1 MKKILYFIFSL
12 FFVLNTYAISSSR
25 LNTTYKNLNSTKL
38 NTKDSLKLLF
48 DKGIAAYEK
57 HNYNHAI
64 SIWKKVLKENKNKN
78 KKDKE
83 LGLKAKINIG
93 AAYNAI
99 GYHKTASQYFISV
112 NSAQKTVK
120 KNDTYWVNNINIG
133 VCYMS
138 LENYELAKKY
148 FDQTEEITPYISF
161 VKKLNLAK
169 WHALNNN
176 KSKFYALQKEISNQV
191 SNYPMFESIWEE
203 VQLEFLIDWKDK
215 VNLSVLIEDLKPKYL
230 SNNLFLK
237 LKTNQALL
245 LLDKKPLEKITDILN
260 YESEVMRSN
269 DFFLKNLYF
278 KFLKEFYFKQNDI
291 IRYHK
296 FDKLCEESNEQF
308 VKEKNMLYLE
318 DFKAAQEMEELKYK
332 FSEEQ
337 IKNQLIQNQ
346 LSKSDLKFRL
356 SVLIIL
362 MSISVI
368 LLLVRNY
375 NKNKKVQQIHILESQ
390 NKLLKKEVE
399 KAVLS
404 ETLKETKEELIYS
417 VLNIKKVA
425 LLKKQLE
432 NIIDDK
438 KTVYDEKETL
448 KRFKICLNTFFDNY
462 RELNDLIY
470 KKLQVDQI
478 IEKTKIDF
486 PNLTQKEINVIEWI
500 VLKFT
505 TKEIALLMDKSEKSV
520 EYYRTL
526 IRKKLNLSNDCS
538 IEQYF
543 NKIT

>member
-1 MKKILYFIFSL
+1 MFKKHLFLIFNLFVFSFLTANTSDFKEKKQKKTPLVLEENDTVKKMFSDAMIEYSNHEYMK
-12 FFVLNTYAISSSR
+12 AID
-25 LNTTYKNLNSTKL
+25 L
-38 NTKDSLKLLF
+38 
-48 DKGIAAYEK
+48 
-57 HNYNHAI
+57 
-64 SIWKKVLKENKNKN
+64 WKKVLVEAKRR
-78 KKDKE
+78 KDSDLVIKTTIN
-83 LGLKAKINIG
+83 LGAT
-93 AAYNAI
+93 YNAI
-99 GYHKTASQYFISV
+99 GFHKTAIEYFIKAKAVLQS
-112 NSAQKTVK
+112 SK
-120 KNDTYWVNNINIG
+120 KEETYWINNINIG

-138 LENYELAKKY
+138 LDQFDLAKKY
-148 FDQTEEITPYISF
+148 FDAIQEVTPYVSF
-161 VKKLNLAK
+161 IKKLNLAK
-169 WHALNNN
+169 WYGTQDKKAVFFGLNEEVTQAAKN
-176 KSKFYALQKEISNQV
+176 FPLY
-191 SNYPMFESIWEE
+191 ESIWQE
-203 VQLEFLIDWKDK
+203 VQLDFFIKWNDIPQLKIIIKQLSPNYK
-215 VNLSVLIEDLKPKYL
+215 NL
-230 SNNLFLK
+230 NLYLK
-237 LKTNQALL
+237 LLLNKANLIANKRTLESVNELFSYKKTV
-245 LLDKKPLEKITDILN
+245 LN
-260 YESEVMRSN
+260 SN
-269 DFFLKNLYF
+269 DLYLNSLYYEIIKEYYYTVKNIDSY
-278 KFLKEFYFKQNDI
+278 YS
-291 IRYHK
+291 YS
-296 FDKLCEESNEQF
+296 KLWEANNELLN
-308 VKEKNMLYLE
+308 KEKNMLHVQ
-318 DFKAAQEMEELKYK
+318 DFNETKNLIELKNK
-332 FSEEQ
+332 FSEAQ

-462 RELNDLIY
+462 RELNDLIH